1 MRIIDAA
8 AVDTALDDR
17 SLVDALREMFRR
29 GCEMPVR
36 HHHTLATA
44 GGPDATL
51 LLMPAW
57 TVGGYLGVKIA
68 TVFPGN
74 ADRGL
79 PAVMGAYLLASAE
92 TGEPV
97 ALIDGPMLTLRR
109 TAAASALASGYLS
122 RDTAACLFMVGT
134 GKLAPHLIRA
144 HASTRPIRRVLIWGR
159 NPDKAARLAAS
170 LGGDGLEVSATE
182 DLEAAA
188 RIADVISCAT
198 LSKHPLIRGDW
209 LRPGAHLDLVG
220 GFTPQM
226 READDTAIRRAT
238 VFVDT
243 HGGAL
248 AEAGDIVQ
256 PIASGVLRQA
266 DVAGDLFELSRGER
280 PGRRADDEITLFKS
294 VGTALEDLAAAMLA
308 VERS

>member
-122 RDTAACLFMVGT
+122 RDTAACLLMVGT

-209 LRPGAHLDLVG
+209 LRLGAHLDLVG

-243 HGGAL
+243 HDGAL